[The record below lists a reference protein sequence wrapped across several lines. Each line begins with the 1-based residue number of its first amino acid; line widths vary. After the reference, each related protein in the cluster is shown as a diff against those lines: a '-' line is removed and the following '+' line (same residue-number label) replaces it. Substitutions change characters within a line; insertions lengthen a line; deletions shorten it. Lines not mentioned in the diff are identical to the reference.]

1 MEPKLTIRPARVEDA
16 EQILEYSKKIGSETD
31 FLLFGAEGVPYTL
44 AQEEMFLAK
53 IEKSPT
59 GCMLAAL
66 YEGEIIGLCS
76 FEANIRDRIAH
87 HGSISI
93 SLLKKHWGKG
103 FAKELMIH
111 GIDFARKIGMK
122 IITLEVNSN
131 NHRAIGLYERLGFE
145 KFGTFKRS
153 FKVGEEYSDTDY
165 MALYL

>member
-1 MEPKLTIRPARVEDA
+1 MDPKITIRPARVEDA
-16 EQILEYSKKIGSETD
+16 EKILAYSKQIGSETD
-31 FLLFGAEGVPYTL
+31 FLLFGAEGLPFTL
-44 AQEEMFLAK
+44 AQEQMFLAK
-53 IEKSPT
+53 TEKSAT

-66 YEGEIIGLCS
+66 YEDEIIGLCS
-76 FEANIRDRIAH
+76 FEANIRYRIAH

-103 FAKELMIH
+103 IAKELMMQ
-111 GIDFARKIGMK
+111 GIEFARKLGME
-122 IITLEVNSN
+122 IITLEVNSD

-153 FKVGEEYSDTDY
+153 FKVDEEYSDTDY